1 MRELTADTKIKLSQ
15 IKRLITDKHSK
26 DQIGTVRRWSDNKLH
41 EKTSHGWKV
50 VANSKEYKI
59 NEYREVKA
67 RKDLSPKITTQKQFN
82 IFVDNLF
89 NKNYKEAVSTIHLP
103 QIDRKLLKQL
113 GIKDNTQFIFKAR
126 YPHINPQRK
135 ANEGQALREEEYKA
149 IPNAIKNAKEAY
161 IDKENHNF
169 FIIFE
174 DLNDKSKIN
183 KIVFNKTIKGNYLV
197 TIGKV
202 NKQEGINKKKTLL
215 VRGRS

>member
-1 MRELTADTKIKLSQ
+1 MKELTPNTKIKLSQ

-26 DQIGTVRRWSDNKLH
+26 DQVGTVRRWSDNKLH

-50 VANSKEYKI
+50 VANNKEYKI

-67 RKDLSPKITTQKQFN
+67 RKDLSPKITTQKQFD

-103 QIDRKLLKQL
+103 QINRKLLKQL

-169 FIIFE
+169 FIVFE

>member
-1 MRELTADTKIKLSQ
+1 MREITPDTKIKLSQ

-26 DQIGTVRRWSDNKLH
+26 DQVGTVRRWSDNKLH

-50 VANSKEYKI
+50 VAHNKEYKI

-67 RKDLSPKITTQKQFN
+67 RKDLSPKITTQKQFD

-103 QIDRKLLKQL
+103 QINRKLLKQL

-169 FIIFE
+169 FIIFQ
-174 DLNDKSKIN
+174 DLKDKSMVN

-202 NKQEGINKKKTLL
+202 NKKESMNKKKILL
-215 VRGRS
+215 VKGRS

>member
-1 MRELTADTKIKLSQ
+1 MREITPDTKIKLSQ

-26 DQIGTVRRWSDNKLH
+26 DQVGTVRRWSDNKLH

-50 VANSKEYKI
+50 VANNKEYEIKEYK
-59 NEYREVKA
+59 EEKS

-169 FIIFE
+169 FIIFQ
-174 DLNDKSKIN
+174 DLKDNSMVN

-202 NKQEGINKKKTLL
+202 NKKESMNKKKILL
-215 VRGRS
+215 VKGRS